1 MTDGTTGQG
10 GVTGQD
16 ARGQDARGQGAR
28 GQGAAVIDVRV
39 LPWRPKRRVKDLGV
53 DLVSLGGGADLLG
66 VVVSTVV
73 AIIAAL
79 VVLVF
84 LVSLV
89 VVLLEL
95 WIVALVAL
103 ALVLARF
110 AGLLPWVVD
119 TGRGTFERYRWLPH
133 ATRRVRE
140 LNGGG
145 PARMRWRWI

>member
-1 MTDGTTGQG
+1 MTDGTTGQ
-10 GVTGQD
+10 D
-16 ARGQDARGQGAR
+16 AAGRDAAAQPG
-28 GQGAAVIDVRV
+28 AVIDVRV
-39 LPWRPKRRVKDLGV
+39 LPWRPKRRIKDLGV
-53 DLVSLGGGADLLG
+53 DLAALGGAADDVLG
-66 VVVSTVV
+66 VVISTIV
-73 AIIAAL
+73 AIVGAL

-84 LVSLV
+84 VVSLA

-119 TGRGTFERYRWLPH
+119 TGRGTFERYRWLPN